1 MKIRRPL
8 KQIIHLD
15 MDAFYPS
22 VEALDNPELRE
33 ENRLSWAAARKEVWC
48 HPPHTKPGNSVSIKI
63 KQKIVE
69 KTGLTISAGL
79 APSKFVA
86 KVASDMEKTDGLT
99 VVPPDKV
106 RGFLD
111 PLPIKKMWGVGKV
124 TQQALLE
131 TSALIYPSRRWL
143 F

>member
-1 MKIRRPL
+1 
-8 KQIIHLD
+8 
-15 MDAFYPS
+15 
-22 VEALDNPELRE
+22 
-33 ENRLSWAAARKEVWC
+33 
-48 HPPHTKPGNSVSIKI
+48 VSIKI

-124 TQQALLE
+124 TQPALSSLNIHTFIDLRQLSGEVLE
-131 TSALIYPSRRWL
+131 KKIMAEQTLSKIDQRNQETVPAKIEG
-143 F
+143 